1 MGQISCSMRIFY
13 LLILFLSGYLVSA
26 QEKGKLEFV
35 EETFDFGEVQEAAGP
50 ITHQFEFTN
59 TGTTPIIISSVKASC
74 GCTTPGWS
82 KEPVL
87 PGKKGFVKA
96 QYNPTNR
103 PGAFKKSLTITS
115 NGENPREIL
124 YIQGKVIPKVKTVE
138 EELREK
144 VGSLRMKNKTVNMGR
159 ITTEKEVSRQIDV
172 YNDSD
177 SAFSFTGNFVAPDF
191 IKLSFEPTT
200 LKPKEKGQ
208 IQISYNPNFK
218 DNLGFQ
224 NHNVKFFTDESVDQ
238 DKELNVMATI
248 NEYFAPL
255 SQEEKEKAPQ
265 LNISN
270 RISDIGKVSI
280 NTVKET
286 QFTLT
291 NGGMK
296 SLNIRKVM
304 SNCNC
309 VIAQLQD
316 YDVKPGESTTL
327 TAKFDGQGR
336 RGNQL
341 KTITI
346 YSNDPVA
353 PTQTVSIK
361 ALVEN

>member
-1 MGQISCSMRIFY
+1 MRIFN
-13 LLILFLSGYLVSA
+13 LLVLLLSGYIASA
-26 QEKGKLEFV
+26 QEKGKLKFV
-35 EETFDFGEVQEAAGP
+35 EETFDFGEVREEADP
-50 ITHQFEFTN
+50 IIHQFEFTN
-59 TGTTPIIISSVKASC
+59 TGATPIIISNVKASC

-96 QYNPTNR
+96 QYNPMNR

-138 EELREK
+138 EELRAK
-144 VGSLRMKNKTVNMGR
+144 SGALRMKNKTVNMGR
-159 ITTEKEVSRQIDV
+159 VTTQKAVVRQIDV

-177 SAFSFTGNFVAPDF
+177 SAFSFTGKVLAPEF
-191 IKLSFEPTT
+191 INLSFEPTT
-200 LKPKEKGQ
+200 LQPKTKGK
-208 IQISYNPNFK
+208 ININYDPNFQN
-218 DNLGFQ
+218 NLGFQ
-224 NHNVKFFTDESVDQ
+224 NHNVKFFTDESDEQ
-238 DKELNVMATI
+238 EKELNVMATI
-248 NEYFAPL
+248 TEYFAPL
-255 SQEEKEKAPQ
+255 SQEEKQQAPQ
-265 LNISN
+265 LNIPN
-270 RISDIGKVSI
+270 RISDIGKISK

-291 NGGMK
+291 NGGK
-296 SLNIRKVM
+296 NNLNIRKVM

-309 VIAQLQD
+309 VIVQLQD

-327 TAKFDGQGR
+327 TAEFDGQGR

-361 ALVEN
+361 AVVEN